1 MILKKSGHTDVVV
14 STMLSTMP
22 ISWDTLRELERTR
35 GALMI
40 DPGKIS
46 ESLEAIEE
54 RIPKDVL
61 DVAVRLGEHLISQY
75 SRDESKVTYSFSLLE
90 DRLWEMPYFTRPLL
104 ASEIPSLWYAFTNAY
119 PWTIFLMITDP
130 SL

>member
-1 MILKKSGHTDVVV
+1 MLSTKSGHTDVVV

-22 ISWDTLRELERTR
+22 ISWETLRQLEHSRDK
-35 GALMI
+35 LMI
-40 DPGKIS
+40 NPGKLV
-46 ESLEAIEE
+46 ESLDLIEQ
-54 RIPKDVL
+54 RLPKDVL
-61 DVAVRLGEHLISQY
+61 DVAVRLGESLIAQY
-75 SRDESKVTYSFSLLE
+75 GRDEPKVVYSFNLLE

-104 ASEIPSLWYAFTNAY
+104 ASELPSLWYVFLNAY